1 MSLPFLAS
9 LVIRLAATLWTVV
22 TMRRI
27 RDWRLGFVSTSVF
40 AVVVYQMYLV
50 MSKDHWWVV
59 TMIGRASDLAWF
71 GESVLTLLAVVFVMR
86 VLNDNKTIARQLEE
100 KEQQYMSLFDHNQDA
115 LYTLDTQGR
124 FLSSNPA
131 CRLVT
136 GYDADDLQNV
146 RLSQLVVPE
155 FYEKAIEC
163 FQKTLH
169 GEPQHHEIAIYAKS
183 GQRIELYW
191 KTVPIIVNG
200 EVIGIYGL
208 AKDITAQ
215 KAKEEQMRRMA
226 FFDILTDLPN
236 RMMFE
241 EQLQKEIEHARAE
254 GQKLAVMF
262 MDLDRFKMINDTFGH
277 GIGDRLLQAVA
288 ERLNSC
294 VQRDHAFARISGD
307 EFTLILPNLAVAEDA
322 IHVAQHILDTLER
335 PFMLEGNE
343 LFITTSIGISLYPS
357 DGLDIESLVK
367 NADTA
372 MYRAKEQGRNNYQ
385 LYRTAMNEHI
395 IQRVTMETD
404 LRKALERG
412 EFELYYQPQVN
423 VRSRNLIGLEALVRW
438 NHPTRGMVS
447 PSEFIPLAEETGL
460 IVPLGEWVLQTACQQ
475 VKHWQG
481 NGFHNMRAAVNLSA
495 RQFQRDDLVG
505 TVERVLK
512 ETGLDPKCLDL
523 EITESVTMHNVDRA
537 IVTLNELKNL
547 GIHISLDDFGTGY
560 SSLSYLKHFPIH
572 MLKIDQSF
580 VRDITTDPDD
590 AAIATSIIA
599 MAHSL
604 KLNVIAEGVETEE
617 HREYLLQQGCA
628 EMQGYLFSPPLP
640 VAKLEEWLE
649 IIQRNQCV

>member
-9 LVIRLAATLWTVV
+9 LVIRLAATIWTVV

-27 RDWRLGFVSTSVF
+27 RDWRLGFVSTAVF

-50 MSKDHWWVV
+50 MRQDHWWVV
-59 TMIGRASDLAWF
+59 TVAGKPSDVAWF

-86 VLNDNKTIARQLEE
+86 VLTDNKTIARQLEE

-115 LYTLDTQGR
+115 VYTVDTKGCFR
-124 FLSSNPA
+124 SSNPA

-136 GYDADDLQNV
+136 GYDVDDLQNV
-146 RLSQLVVPE
+146 KMSELVVPE
-155 FYEKAIEC
+155 YYETTLEC

-169 GEPQHHEIAIYAKS
+169 GDPQHYEIAIYAKS
-183 GQRIELYW
+183 GERIELDV

-208 AKDITAQ
+208 AKDITAK
-215 KAKEEQMRRMA
+215 KAKEDQMRRMA

-241 EQLQKEIEHARAE
+241 EQLQKEIEQARVE

-307 EFTLILPNLAVAEDA
+307 EFTLILPNIAEAEDA

-343 LFITTSIGISLYPS
+343 LFITTSIGISLYPC

-395 IQRVTMETD
+395 IHRVTMETD

-438 NHPTRGMVS
+438 NHPTRGLVL

-475 VKHWQG
+475 VKHWQS
-481 NGFHNMRAAVNLSA
+481 NGFPNMRAAVNLSA

-537 IVTLNELKNL
+537 IITLNELKNL

-572 MLKIDQSF
+572 MLKIDRSF

-604 KLNVIAEGVETEE
+604 KLNVIAEGVETED
-617 HREYLLQQGCA
+617 HLEYLLQQGCT

-640 VAKLEEWLE
+640 VAKVEEWLD
-649 IIQRNQCV
+649 IIQRNQGV